1 MGDRRRRGEKG
12 RTRRECVRVKMYIS
26 VSVTAIGCVSMGGEE
41 KFPTILLL
49 KQDRCERD
57 RDIEIKFGAN
67 SSGDP
72 LQQL

>member
-1 MGDRRRRGEKG
+1 
-12 RTRRECVRVKMYIS
+12 
-26 VSVTAIGCVSMGGEE
+26 MGGEE

>member
-1 MGDRRRRGEKG
+1 
-12 RTRRECVRVKMYIS
+12 
-26 VSVTAIGCVSMGGEE
+26 MGGEE

-72 LQQL
+72 LQQLRTFLEKSLYFAVQNWSRAFERMSFHLY